1 MGNWSYKLEKEPTTK
16 IHKSERHKE
25 KSTHFYRPI
34 DPSQAELQLYKE
46 NYWKLVD
53 NTCGL
58 LRKLLKA
65 KVPCRNRRSLLQLLI
80 SDRSVSTSDYLAPK
94 NEKSFKQLNLPDLIY
109 NYCRLGIISNEQFH
123 ASGMLREEEKY
134 PVKKSQN
141 ISNDA

>member
-1 MGNWSYKLEKEPTTK
+1 MLCSP
-16 IHKSERHKE
+16 
-25 KSTHFYRPI
+25 RPI

-94 NEKSFKQLNLPDLIY
+94 YLEVTVSE
-109 NYCRLGIISNEQFH
+109 LG
-123 ASGMLREEEKY
+123 RELL
-134 PVKKSQN
+134 
-141 ISNDA
+141 